1 MVHADR
7 KGKAAE
13 GMSDISA
20 ACGIIDELL
29 PERLDRLQRVS
40 GLPVV
45 FGGTRRRDRAGNR
58 LVISRLS
65 GTVGN
70 SLSTLAVRPGAGL
83 GGAVLSLGETRRVD
97 DYASASTITHD
108 YDRIVVD
115 QEHLTSIVA
124 VPVIISG
131 RVEGIIYGA
140 VRDRGPIGDRS
151 LRAAEVVADLLGRD
165 VEERM
170 AARFGHRPPLKTDAL
185 TELAAIIRDTDD
197 EFLRNR
203 LVRVHRELSGSE
215 ASELRIL
222 APTLTVREAEVL
234 ELAAIGAT
242 NLVIAAELGIG
253 SETVK
258 SYLGSAMRKLDASNR
273 TAAVSAARSY
283 GLISNR

>member
-1 MVHADR
+1 
-7 KGKAAE
+7 
-13 GMSDISA
+13 MSDISA

-70 SLSTLAVRPGAGL
+70 SLSTLVVRPGAGL

-124 VPVIISG
+124 VPVIVMAES
-131 RVEGIIYGA
+131 
-140 VRDRGPIGDRS
+140 
-151 LRAAEVVADLLGRD
+151 RASSTAQ
-165 VEERM
+165 
-170 AARFGHRPPLKTDAL
+170 
-185 TELAAIIRDTDD
+185 
-197 EFLRNR
+197 
-203 LVRVHRELSGSE
+203 S
-215 ASELRIL
+215 
-222 APTLTVREAEVL
+222 
-234 ELAAIGAT
+234 AT
-242 NLVIAAELGIG
+242 
-253 SETVK
+253 
-258 SYLGSAMRKLDASNR
+258 
-273 TAAVSAARSY
+273 AARSAIVPF
-283 GLISNR
+283 GLRRWWQICSAATWRSVWRRGLVIVRLLRPMP